1 MGVFQD
7 NAITDAGRELLSHV
21 QMGAVFTPT
30 KIVIGS
36 GYLPAGTT
44 TRTIE
49 EVVTPIQTLTINKKK
64 RSNDSTVVIGGV
76 YSNADVTEDFYFR
89 ELGLYAKAEYE
100 SGETV
105 DECLYSYGNA
115 EDTADLMPAYT
126 SGQPVERQIDI
137 VTYIGNDTQID
148 LTIESGVYLTRGDLD
163 EILSDELPTIK
174 SVVPFTIASTGWQD
188 ESTGDYAKSLEIAV
202 EDITTLDNVVVS
214 VNKESLYVAAACGLC
229 PTCEVTAGKVKVY
242 AKDVPSTNITASM
255 TVLGTGT
262 KSGESA
268 PDSSYGMINIGYPSK
283 SSTYLTATLLST
295 GWTGETAPYTY
306 NLTLEGITAD
316 SDGLIAVADTA
327 TDEQYQAAVTAMLRK
342 TAQAENSLTIKAY
355 GEKPTLDIPIIV
367 RLG

>member
-44 TRTIE
+44 TRTIK

-100 SGETV
+100 GGETV

-174 SVVPFTIASTGWQD
+174 SIVPFTIANTGWQD
-188 ESTGDYAKSLEIAV
+188 ESTGDYAKSLEV
-202 EDITTLDNVVVS
+202 TVTGITTLDNVVIS
-214 VNKESLYVAAACGLC
+214 IDKESLPVAAVCGLC
-229 PTCEVTAGKVKVY
+229 PTCEVNAGKIRVY
-242 AKDVPSTNITASM
+242 ARKAPASDISASM
-255 TVLGTGT
+255 TILGTGKGT
-262 KSGESA
+262 GAANPET
-268 PDSSYGMINIGYPSK
+268 SYGMINIGYPAESI
-283 SSTYLTATLLST
+283 SYLTATLLAA
-295 GWTGETAPYTY
+295 GWTGAEAPYTY
-306 NLTLEGITAD
+306 DLTLEGITAD
-316 SDGLIAVADTA
+316 SDGLITVADTA

-342 TAQAENSLTIKAY
+342 TTQAENNLTIKAY
-355 GEKPTLDIPIIV
+355 GEKPAVDIPITV